1 MGSGTIGYV
10 IKGKIRYGIVG
21 TLGKYFPGSRSNTI
35 FSVTQ
40 TVSTSLLYAWG
51 VVRPSWD

>member
-21 TLGKYFPGSRSNTI
+21 TLSKYFPGSRSNTI

-40 TVSTSLLYAWG
+40 TVSSWLLYALG